1 MISVFENWRNRALLV
16 RGWRRVILLFFLGA
30 FSVLALPPVHF
41 ILALAPAFVGLIWL
55 LDGSTREGT
64 ENWGYYLKQFS
75 CNSAFAT
82 GWWFGLGFFA
92 AGLYWISFSFL
103 VDAQKFGWM
112 IPIVIFVLSAFFAVY
127 IGLVTFLSYNLSQ
140 PGLRRVLYIVVFWVI
155 FEWVRSWLFTGF
167 PWNLLGSVWTFN
179 EAIMQFASVFG
190 VLGLSLVTVGV
201 ASAFSFLGYTDKS
214 IRFKIM
220 GLSLPLILL
229 AIIWAGGS
237 WRLLGVETKFVDDVL
252 LRLVQ
257 PNILQKDKWKAQL
270 RGKHLDNLLALSSA
284 PMKYGK
290 SERPTHI
297 IWPETAT
304 PFVLDR
310 NNSALRVIAQI
321 IPPKGALLTG
331 SPRRTSINKTT
342 TKLWNSLHIVG
353 PDAKILATYDKFHL
367 VPFGE
372 YVPFRKYLNNFLPL
386 IKLTEGRVDF
396 SSGPGQ
402 RTITVPGA
410 PRVSPLICY
419 EVIFSGAVTSSD
431 KRDMPQPEWLLNI
444 TNDAWFGVSSGPYQH
459 LAAAQLRAVEEGLP
473 LVRVANTGISAVIDG
488 YGRIQKASNLNE
500 RTYIDAPLPMPL
512 KTPTVFS
519 KTKVAGVL
527 LLVFFLIIFSRF
539 RWFT

>member
-1 MISVFENWRNRALLV
+1 
-16 RGWRRVILLFFLGA
+16 
-30 FSVLALPPVHF
+30 
-41 ILALAPAFVGLIWL
+41 
-55 LDGSTREGT
+55 
-64 ENWGYYLKQFS
+64 
-75 CNSAFAT
+75 
-82 GWWFGLGFFA
+82 
-92 AGLYWISFSFL
+92 
-103 VDAQKFGWM
+103 
-112 IPIVIFVLSAFFAVY
+112 
-127 IGLVTFLSYNLSQ
+127 
-140 PGLRRVLYIVVFWVI
+140 
-155 FEWVRSWLFTGF
+155 
-167 PWNLLGSVWTFN
+167 
-179 EAIMQFASVFG
+179 
-190 VLGLSLVTVGV
+190 LVTVGV

-237 WRLLGVETKFVDDVL
+237 WRLLGVKTKFVDDVL

-512 KTPTVFS
+512 KTPTFFS
-519 KTKVAGVL
+519 KTKAAGVL
-527 LLVFFLIIFSRF
+527 LLVFSLIIFSRF

>member
-1 MISVFENWRNRALLV
+1 
-16 RGWRRVILLFFLGA
+16 
-30 FSVLALPPVHF
+30 
-41 ILALAPAFVGLIWL
+41 
-55 LDGSTREGT
+55 
-64 ENWGYYLKQFS
+64 
-75 CNSAFAT
+75 
-82 GWWFGLGFFA
+82 
-92 AGLYWISFSFL
+92 
-103 VDAQKFGWM
+103 
-112 IPIVIFVLSAFFAVY
+112 
-127 IGLVTFLSYNLSQ
+127 
-140 PGLRRVLYIVVFWVI
+140 
-155 FEWVRSWLFTGF
+155 
-167 PWNLLGSVWTFN
+167 
-179 EAIMQFASVFG
+179 
-190 VLGLSLVTVGV
+190 
-201 ASAFSFLGYTDKS
+201 
-214 IRFKIM
+214 
-220 GLSLPLILL
+220 
-229 AIIWAGGS
+229 
-237 WRLLGVETKFVDDVL
+237 
-252 LRLVQ
+252 
-257 PNILQKDKWKAQL
+257 
-270 RGKHLDNLLALSSA
+270 
-284 PMKYGK
+284 
-290 SERPTHI
+290 
-297 IWPETAT
+297 
-304 PFVLDR
+304 
-310 NNSALRVIAQI
+310 LRVIAQI
-321 IPPKGALLTG
+321 IPSKGALLTG
-331 SPRRTSINKTT
+331 SPRRTSINKAT

-431 KRDMPQPEWLLNI
+431 KKDMPQPEWLLNI

-519 KTKVAGVL
+519 KTKAAGVL
-527 LLVFFLIIFSRF
+527 LFVFLLIIFSRF